1 MPLYKP
7 PLHVHLEY
15 SHKRIFQT
23 TIPYSKHKETSNVTA
38 WH

>member
-7 PLHVHLEY
+7 PLHGHLEY
-15 SHKRIFQT
+15 IHKRIFQT
-23 TIPYSKHKETSNVTA
+23 IPYIKHKETSNVTA